1 MVGNQNFLTRISEK
15 IDFSKK
21 GCIISTQAK
30 VEKSNVFW
38 SFYFFSAK
46 EWFVQKYL
54 GHFMAKK
61 IAIFFFC
68 FIPSYCVIF
77 TLLNSRFQVL
87 IFEGIF
93 VIILWMDL
101 VCLNGGK
108 DLTHCSFIWWCKC
121 NIWVGGGGW
130 IFF

>member
-1 MVGNQNFLTRISEK
+1 MAGNQNFLTRISEK

-30 VEKSNVFW
+30 VEKSKCFLKFLFLFCKGAVRSKIFR
-38 SFYFFSAK
+38 SFY
-46 EWFVQKYL
+46 
-54 GHFMAKK
+54 GKK
-61 IAIFFFC
+61 KCNFCLC

-108 DLTHCSFIWWCKC
+108 DLTHFSFIWWCKC